1 MVAFWALQPG
11 STHWWLYILRPLF
24 FSLPSNTDPI
34 CEIQQYPM
42 RISWDEDTVLFK
54 KDNQKGSI
62 AWSPTL
68 PEKVVPGNELGDM
81 PISLDSEIRLEAAL
95 EHRCVLNFPASSA
108 GQAEAAQAQTQSKS
122 LWEYRGDKHSEERAV
137 NDEGCVSYGRVFLN
151 PVVADAL
158 IQKQILQVEE
168 IIEVVL
174 KQQRM
179 TILRRPAALSWSEMK
194 CSQVILTYTKNTFM
208 PTVEVTLQYFEI
220 SEHISIWVAFAS
232 VAL

>member
-42 RISWDEDTVLFK
+42 RISWDEDMVLFK

-81 PISLDSEIRLEAAL
+81 PISLGSEIRLEAAL
-95 EHRCVLNFPASSA
+95 EHRCVLNFPGSSA

-137 NDEGCVSYGRVFLN
+137 NDEGCVSHGRVFLN
-151 PVVADAL
+151 PVVADTCSHPKADL
-158 IQKQILQVEE
+158 TGGRDHRGGSQAAKDDNTEKACSTE
-168 IIEVVL
+168 L
-174 KQQRM
+174 K
-179 TILRRPAALSWSEMK
+179 WNEMFPGN
-194 CSQVILTYTKNTFM
+194 SHL
-208 PTVEVTLQYFEI
+208 
-220 SEHISIWVAFAS
+220 H
-232 VAL
+232 